1 MKKAYQGLD
10 ANLYMMHFSKD
21 GWVIT
26 RWNHTT
32 APQHNALH
40 LLSRMLGSLLLLNLI
55 ARMVGVVAKI
65 VMAAEARVVLGRT
78 WHLASKLL
86 ESLAL
91 GFRDQQCG
99 ENTAQHEEGV
109 DFHDVVEPWVR
120 VGLCRVTAG
129 AERTNE
135 HLGDDGADLAGSG
148 GDTVGGGTVASRE
161 A

>member
-1 MKKAYQGLD
+1 ML
-10 ANLYMMHFSKD
+10 
-21 GWVIT
+21 
-26 RWNHTT
+26 RR
-32 APQHNALH
+32 
-40 LLSRMLGSLLLLNLI
+40 LLVRDLVAGV
-55 ARMVGVVAKI
+55 VGVVAK
-65 VMAAEARVVLGRT
+65 VVVAAEGWVVLGRAG
-78 WHLASKLL
+78 HLASKLL

-129 AERTNE
+129 AKRTNE